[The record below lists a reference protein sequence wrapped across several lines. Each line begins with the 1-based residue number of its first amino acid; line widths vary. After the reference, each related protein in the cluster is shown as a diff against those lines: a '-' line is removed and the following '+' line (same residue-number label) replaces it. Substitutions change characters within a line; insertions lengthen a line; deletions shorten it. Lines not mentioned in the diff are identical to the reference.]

1 MCAACR
7 SSDKIVTKPREIL
20 GLGCEVLD
28 PILHA
33 HGFSFEYGGEGPSS
47 GGPYAFG
54 SYVNSDRRIEIH
66 FRHSLGLVTYHFGE
80 ASLDHEAYMRALLG
94 DAGGNKYPG
103 FSDNP
108 LDAFGDLADDL
119 QSFAGAFLNND
130 AEGFMRCVAKAEE
143 LQKTSG
149 FARLP

>member
-1 MCAACR
+1 
-7 SSDKIVTKPREIL
+7 VTEPREIL
-20 GLGCEVLD
+20 RLGCEVLD
-28 PILHA
+28 PVLHVY
-33 HGFSFEYGGEGPSS
+33 GFSFEYGGEGTSS

-54 SYVNSDRRIEIH
+54 SYVNSDRRLEIH

-108 LDAFGDLADDL
+108 LDAFGDLAVDL

-130 AEGFMRCVAKAEE
+130 VGGFIRCVAKAEE
-143 LQKTSG
+143 LKKTSG

>member
-7 SSDKIVTKPREIL
+7 YSDKIVTKPREIL

-143 LQKTSG
+143 LKKTSG

>member
-1 MCAACR
+1 
-7 SSDKIVTKPREIL
+7 VTGPREIL
-20 GLGCEVLD
+20 RQGCGLLD
-28 PILHA
+28 PIFHA
-33 HGFSFEYGGEGPSS
+33 HGFSFEYGGAGPSS
-47 GGPYAFG
+47 GGLYAFG
-54 SYVNSDRRIEIH
+54 SYVNRDRRLEIH

-94 DAGGNKYPG
+94 DAGGNRYPG

-108 LDAFGDLADDL
+108 LDAFGDLAVDL

-130 AEGFMRCVAKAEE
+130 AEEFMRCFAKAEDWK
-143 LQKTSG
+143 KTSG

>member
-66 FRHSLGLVTYHFGE
+66 FRHSLGLVTYHFGK

-94 DAGGNKYPG
+94 DAGGNRYPG
-103 FSDNP
+103 FSDNL
-108 LDAFGDLADDL
+108 LDAFGDLAADL
-119 QSFAGAFLNND
+119 QSFAGAHLNND
-130 AEGFMRCVAKAEE
+130 AEEFMRCVAKAEE
-143 LQKTSG
+143 WKKPSG
-149 FARLP
+149 LARIP

>member
-1 MCAACR
+1 
-7 SSDKIVTKPREIL
+7 V
-20 GLGCEVLD
+20 
-28 PILHA
+28 

-54 SYVNSDRRIEIH
+54 SYVNSNRRLEIH
-66 FRHSLGLVTYHFGE
+66 FRHSLGLVTYHFG
-80 ASLDHEAYMRALLG
+80 ATSLYHEAYMRALLG
-94 DAGGNKYPG
+94 DAGGNRYPG

-108 LDAFGDLADDL
+108 LDAFGDLAADL

-130 AEGFMRCVAKAEE
+130 AGGFMRCVAKAEE
-143 LQKTSG
+143 LKKASG

>member
-1 MCAACR
+1 M
-7 SSDKIVTKPREIL
+7 TKPREIL
-20 GLGCEVLD
+20 HLGCEVLD

-54 SYVNSDRRIEIH
+54 SYVNTDRRIEIH

-143 LQKTSG
+143 LKKTSG